1 MCRTAPSAVL
11 RTPSSMTEI
20 STSIANDAAAQLERM
35 LHARLDAL
43 QSGECAEERFL
54 QEIHALRESAPTLV
68 WTTLALIDQ
77 RYRRGQLTSQLF
89 RSINSKLARRAL
101 EEHEF
106 GATIDLH
113 PVNRPVQSGVV
124 AAAPA
129 ADAGRADLI
138 EHAHGASALAAPPLT
153 PQNAPS
159 ARSAEASASAWLHEP
174 GRVLQ
179 GRYVLEC
186 VLGRGGM
193 GTVFRALDQQRADLP
208 EGNRR
213 VAVKI
218 LDESLRRRPETLAD
232 LRREFYCAQALA
244 HPNIVKVYEMHH
256 DEDVAFFTM
265 ELLQGELLS
274 ALLEKTQPLPVDRSY
289 AWAIIRSVGA
299 ALAHAH
305 LRNVVHGDLKPQNI
319 IITQSGEVRILDFG
333 ASGVAT
339 SQWVAS
345 DSLQRSRFPP
355 VTLAY
360 ACCELLDGQ
369 QTDPRDDL
377 YALACFSYELLAGK
391 HPFERRR
398 STEARELG
406 MQPLRPPGLTERQWR
421 ALQLGLSWRR
431 EGRSCSV
438 RDWLAMLGLEL
449 AAERLPPVQ
458 ASGALRARAP
468 QGRTAVPVLLLALV
482 VPLGLWA
489 LSHTSLAHK
498 VKTSG
503 ASETAHSRPESTL
516 PAPTASAVALGVAAL
531 PASTPV
537 ELGSQVSA
545 PPTQSVAATAIE
557 NVGPSIAPSAP
568 RRTASNGIIFSAET
582 YRVRSDEH
590 FAEID
595 IHRSNESRVTS
606 SFEWWT
612 EGASARPG
620 IDFIAQNRTT
630 QIFPTG
636 RLWTKL
642 FVRIVPNAERAHIQT
657 FYVNITEPSV
667 GSKLGAV
674 ARAAILIPPSATAR
688 DTPSIQSAQ
697 RVP

>member
-1 MCRTAPSAVL
+1 
-11 RTPSSMTEI
+11 MTEV
-20 STSIANDAAAQLERM
+20 STSIVNESATDVELT

-43 QSGECAEERFL
+43 QRGECAEELFL
-54 QEIHALRESAPTLV
+54 KEILTLRESAPNLV

-77 RYRRGQLTSQLF
+77 RYRRGQLTSKLF
-89 RSINSKLARRAL
+89 RSLNSKLARHEL
-101 EEHEF
+101 QEHEF

-113 PVNRPVQSGVV
+113 PVNRPIQSAV
-124 AAAPA
+124 AVAAPA
-129 ADAGRADLI
+129 LNAGRAGPI
-138 EHAHGASALAAPPLT
+138 ERTHVASASAETPLAL
-153 PQNAPS
+153 QKAPS
-159 ARSAEASASAWLHEP
+159 LGSAEASSIARLHEP
-174 GRVLQ
+174 GRILK

-193 GTVFRALDQQRADLP
+193 GTVFRALDQDRADLP
-208 EGNRR
+208 EGNRC
-213 VAVKI
+213 VALKV
-218 LDESLRRRPETLAD
+218 LDERLRRRPEILAD

-256 DEDVAFFTM
+256 DEDVAFYTM
-265 ELLQGELLS
+265 ELLEGQLLS
-274 ALLEKTQPLPVDRSY
+274 ALLEQAQPLAVERSY

-319 IITQSGEVRILDFG
+319 IITNSGEVRILDFG
-333 ASGVAT
+333 ASGAAT
-339 SQWVAS
+339 NQWATS

-377 YALACFSYELLAGK
+377 YALACLSYELLAGK

-406 MQPLRPPGLTERQWR
+406 MQPLRPAGLTERQWR

-449 AAERLPPVQ
+449 VAERLPPMQ
-458 ASGALRARAP
+458 ATGALPVRS
-468 QGRTAVPVLLLALV
+468 QKWRTALPLLFLLLV
-482 VPLGLWA
+482 VPLGLWG
-489 LSHTSLAHK
+489 LSHISHAHK
-498 VKTSG
+498 LTTLV
-503 ASETAHSRPESTL
+503 ASEMTSSRPESTL
-516 PAPTASAVALGVAAL
+516 PTPNNSPVASDVATL
-531 PASTPV
+531 PPSTPTD
-537 ELGSQVSA
+537 LGSQLAA
-545 PPTQSVAATAIE
+545 PPTQSVTVAVPE
-557 NVGPSIAPSAP
+557 NVAPSIAVFTP
-568 RRTASNGIIFSAET
+568 RRTAVNEISFSAET

-595 IHRSNESRVTS
+595 IHHSSESRVTS

-612 EGASARPG
+612 EGASARAG

-630 QIFPTG
+630 KIFPIG
-636 RLWTKL
+636 RHWTKL
-642 FVRIVPNAERAHIQT
+642 FVRIVPNAERAHVQT
-657 FYVNITEPSV
+657 FYVNIAQPSA

-674 ARAAILIPPSATAR
+674 ARAAILIPPPAASR

-697 RVP
+697 RAP

>member
-1 MCRTAPSAVL
+1 
-11 RTPSSMTEI
+11 MTEV
-20 STSIANDAAAQLERM
+20 STSIVNESAAQVEST

-43 QSGECAEERFL
+43 QNGECAEERFL
-54 QEIHALRESAPTLV
+54 QEILTLRESAPNVV
-68 WTTLALIDQ
+68 WTTLALVDQ
-77 RYRRGQLTSQLF
+77 RYRRGQLTSKVF
-89 RSINSKLARRAL
+89 RSINSKLARHAL

-113 PVNRPVQSGVV
+113 PVNERVQSEEAVPVAVV
-124 AAAPA
+124 VPAP
-129 ADAGRADLI
+129 DAGRAALAERTESACPPADTP
-138 EHAHGASALAAPPLT
+138 SALHNVPSIAPAEVSST
-153 PQNAPS
+153 
-159 ARSAEASASAWLHEP
+159 ARLHER
-174 GRVLQ
+174 GRILKE
-179 GRYVLEC
+179 RYVLEC

-193 GTVFRALDQQRADLP
+193 GTVFRALDQQRVDLP

-213 VAVKI
+213 VALKV
-218 LDESLRRRPETLAD
+218 LDESLRRRPEILAD

-265 ELLQGELLS
+265 ELLEGQLLS
-274 ALLEKTQPLPVDRSY
+274 NLLDQAQPLPVERSY
-289 AWAIIRSVGA
+289 AWAIIRSIGA

-305 LRNVVHGDLKPQNI
+305 LRNVVHGDLKPQNV
-319 IITQSGEVRILDFG
+319 IITQSGEVRMLDFG
-333 ASGVAT
+333 ASGAAT
-339 SQWVAS
+339 SQWVTS

-377 YALACFSYELLAGK
+377 YALACLSYELLAGK

-421 ALQLGLSWRR
+421 ALRLGLSWRR
-431 EGRSCSV
+431 EGRSRSV
-438 RDWLAMLGLEL
+438 HDWLAMLGLEPV
-449 AAERLPPVQ
+449 AERLPPLQATSGLRTRTRALTWRYVQ
-458 ASGALRARAP
+458 PALF
-468 QGRTAVPVLLLALV
+468 LILV
-482 VPLGLWA
+482 VALGLWA
-489 LSHTSLAHK
+489 LTHTNLAHK
-498 VKTSG
+498 ITTSV
-503 ASETAHSRPESTL
+503 ASET
-516 PAPTASAVALGVAAL
+516 
-531 PASTPV
+531 
-537 ELGSQVSA
+537 
-545 PPTQSVAATAIE
+545 
-557 NVGPSIAPSAP
+557 APSAP
-568 RRTASNGIIFSAET
+568 RSASLTPNTSIVAPGVALLPQNTPMELGSELSVPSTQSMALLSPEQVTPGNVGRSVAASATHRTAANEISFSAAA

-595 IHRSNESRVTS
+595 IHRSNESRITS

-620 IDFIAQNRTT
+620 IDFIAQSRTT
-630 QIFPTG
+630 HIFPKG

-642 FVRIVPNAERAHIQT
+642 FVRIVPNAERTHNQS
-657 FYVNITEPSV
+657 FYVDITQPGT

-674 ARAAILIPPSATAR
+674 ARAAILIPPTAAGR
-688 DTPSIQSAQ
+688 DMPSIQSAQ
-697 RVP
+697 RAP